1 MLSACW
7 VPTLLS
13 SNFCNSLWLF
23 FSCKRLSCIHRCH
36 TALPIKSNSSGIKN
50 GPSWSRGQPLLWP
63 RSPPTARR
71 SWKSCVA
78 PPSSPQRSWTSS
90 TARWP
95 RRSLCPIP
103 RPCAGTTS
111 CPGSNRTGWVGP
123 SPSSTSRLRA
133 PHLPRRPWFFS
144 VWVSDVFRPHSWMCT
159 CHDTIGIVCTL
170 THIHAR
176 KRELE
181 QLDQCDDCSFTPLWC

>member
-23 FSCKRLSCIHRCH
+23 YSSWKRLSCIHRCH
-36 TALPIKSNSSGIKN
+36 TVLPIKSNSSGIKN
-50 GPSWSRGQPLLWP
+50 RHSWSRGQPLPWP

-78 PPSSPQRSWTSS
+78 PLSLPQRSWTSS

-95 RRSLCPIP
+95 RRSWCPIP
-103 RPCAGTTS
+103 RPCVGTTY
-111 CPGSNRTGWVGP
+111 CPGSNRMGWVGP
-123 SPSSTSRLRA
+123 SLSSTSCLRA
-133 PHLPRRPWFFS
+133 RRLPKRPWFFS
-144 VWVSDVFRPHSWMCT
+144 VWVRDVFRPHSWMCT
-159 CHDTIGIVCTL
+159 CPDTIRIVCTL
-170 THIHAR
+170 THIHVCKVMR
-176 KRELE
+176 L
-181 QLDQCDDCSFTPLWC
+181 